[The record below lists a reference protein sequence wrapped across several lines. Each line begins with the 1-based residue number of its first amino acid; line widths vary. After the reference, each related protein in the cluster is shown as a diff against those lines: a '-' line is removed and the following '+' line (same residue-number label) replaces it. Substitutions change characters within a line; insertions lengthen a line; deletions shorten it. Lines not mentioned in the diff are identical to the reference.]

1 MQKFFT
7 TLLVALCFCT
17 AAFSQKR
24 AGDVE
29 VGVNIGLNLSTVTAD
44 QYTNSDYH
52 TGFNAGVSLDYFF
65 SSAWSIKGKVVYDQK
80 GWNNGFIDYG
90 NNQSYTTDYKLD
102 YITIPVMAN
111 WHFGRTRNWFLDFG
125 PYLGIL
131 ASAKETAGDADVKD
145 FFNTTDAGLAL
156 GIGVKFP
163 VGNGT
168 KLFIE
173 LHGQGGISDIVKDN
187 QGSSLRT
194 NTSSLNVG
202 FAF

>member
-7 TLLVALCFCT
+7 TLLVALCFGT

-29 VGVNIGLNLSTVTAD
+29 VGVNVGLNLATVSAD

-65 SSAWSIKGKVVYDQK
+65 SQAWSIKVKAVYDQK
-80 GWNNGFIDYG
+80 GWKNGFMDNG
-90 NNQSYTTDYKLD
+90 NSQSYTTDYKLD

-125 PYLGIL
+125 PYVGI
-131 ASAKETAGDADVKD
+131 
-145 FFNTTDAGLAL
+145 
-156 GIGVKFP
+156 
-163 VGNGT
+163 
-168 KLFIE
+168 
-173 LHGQGGISDIVKDN
+173 
-187 QGSSLRT
+187 
-194 NTSSLNVG
+194 
-202 FAF
+202 